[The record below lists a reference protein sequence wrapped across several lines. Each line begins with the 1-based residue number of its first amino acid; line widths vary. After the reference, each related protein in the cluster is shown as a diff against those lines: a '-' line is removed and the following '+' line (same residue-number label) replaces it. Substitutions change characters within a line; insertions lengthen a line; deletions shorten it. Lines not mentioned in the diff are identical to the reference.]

1 MFIFIMAKL
10 STIVEYANE
19 LLKINLFKD
28 YCPNGLQVE
37 GRGQVKKMVS
47 GVTACQALI
56 DAAILE
62 GADLLLVHH
71 GYFWRGEDASI
82 TGIKQK
88 RIKALLD
95 NGVSLLGYHLP
106 LDAHAELG
114 NNACLAAKLGFQ
126 AEGVLTSELIG
137 NYGSLAQ
144 ALNVEELAA
153 SISTTLGREPLVIP
167 AGPDKINRI
176 GWCTGAAQN
185 YIDQAIGLGLDAYIS
200 GEISEQTVHLAREA
214 GIHYFAAGHHA
225 TERYGVQSLG
235 EHLARQFD
243 ISHQYI
249 DIDNPV

>member
-1 MFIFIMAKL
+1 MAEL
-10 STIVEYANE
+10 SAVVEYANE
-19 LLKINLFKD
+19 LLKINQFKD

-37 GRGQVKKMVS
+37 GRSQVKKIVS

-56 DAAILE
+56 DEAIQE
-62 GADLLLVHH
+62 QADLLLVHH

-82 TGIKQK
+82 TGIKQR
-88 RIKALLD
+88 RIKVLLN
-95 NGVSLLGYHLP
+95 NGVSLLAYHLP
-106 LDAHAELG
+106 LDAHPELG
-114 NNACLAAKLGFQ
+114 NNANLAVKLGFQ
-126 AEGVLTSELIG
+126 IEGVLTSELIG

-144 ALNVEELAA
+144 VVDVEGLAA
-153 SISTTLGREPLVIP
+153 RISIALEREPLVIP
-167 AGPDKINRI
+167 AGPEKIKRV

-185 YIDQAIGLGLDAYIS
+185 YIDQAISLGLDAYIS
-200 GEISEQTVHLAREA
+200 GEISEQTVHQARES

-235 EHLARQFD
+235 ERLAQQFD